1 MESMGLM
8 PGVEVSVLLNSGLG
22 PLLVAVENSRF
33 MLGRGMAEG
42 ILSISANSAK
52 KKAEPSHIRR
62 TSTCEGGFS
71 DGSSASGSRT
81 VVQKDGKVVITGKMD
96 ENSLF
101 TFEEPQGSYT
111 VIFDAGKGHKVKI
124 KGKDIY

>member
-1 MESMGLM
+1 MKRLKILVGTLCLFVGLSA
-8 PGVEVSVLLNSGLG
+8 PALG
-22 PLLVAVENSRF
+22 HTPLCNCWDN
-33 MLGRGMAEG
+33 GDGT
-42 ILSISANSAK
+42 I
-52 KKAEPSHIRR
+52 
-62 TSTCEGGFS
+62 TCEGGFS